1 VKSKLLRQGM
11 WLGNNDVERL
21 LLRGLV
27 CFEDEAFGGGGAV
40 DQGFGSL
47 TGEESELSR
56 VGYLVAWQTTA
67 RHSLPSFSSAGVC
80 SHRRVSFDLVL
91 PVLGSRSCSSLVLN
105 SATMTHDGYCVC
117 GVVVVW
123 FVCPV

>member
-11 WLGNNDVERL
+11 WLGNDDVERPPPP

-47 TGEESELSR
+47 AGEESELSR
-56 VGYLVAWQTTA
+56 VGYLVAWQ
-67 RHSLPSFSSAGVC
+67 
-80 SHRRVSFDLVL
+80 RRRAIVFLL
-91 PVLGSRSCSSLVLN
+91 FCRCL
-105 SATMTHDGYCVC
+105 
-117 GVVVVW
+117 
-123 FVCPV
+123 